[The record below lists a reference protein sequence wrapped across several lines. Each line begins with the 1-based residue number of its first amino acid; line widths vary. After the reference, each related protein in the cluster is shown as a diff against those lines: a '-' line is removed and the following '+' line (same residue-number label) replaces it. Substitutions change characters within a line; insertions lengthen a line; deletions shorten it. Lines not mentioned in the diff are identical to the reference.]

1 MEVERQSLAE
11 AVTAAER
18 KYMEEKRRADEYQQQ
33 VKIAKAGMESAK
45 QELVDYKQKA
55 TRILQVQPF
64 SINPGK
70 LIQILIGKDV
80 CAKHACVYT
89 LLVIMV
95 QLSLHACRWSIA
107 DYQVMRTIGEVLWP
121 LNLACNQVALHR
133 YSQGWPKS
141 SVSYQACDCC
151 SSLIN
156 EHSFF
161 FHPSL
166 KKS

>member
-80 CAKHACVYT
+80 CAK
-89 LLVIMV
+89 
-95 QLSLHACRWSIA
+95 WS
-107 DYQVMRTIGEVLWP
+107 
-121 LNLACNQVALHR
+121 
-133 YSQGWPKS
+133 
-141 SVSYQACDCC
+141 
-151 SSLIN
+151 
-156 EHSFF
+156 
-161 FHPSL
+161 
-166 KKS
+166 